1 MSLSDLPSISSLLV
15 DSRLEALP
23 HALAVRA
30 ARMVVDE
37 ARVAMLAGGALPED
51 MAGRAA
57 HRAALLRKG
66 ALRRVINATGIV
78 IHTNLGRAP
87 MAEEAVRAAADVAR
101 GYANLE
107 MTLDDGKRGGRL
119 SGVME
124 HAIALSG
131 AEAAVAVNNTAAA
144 VMMVLTALAAGREV
158 LVSRGELVEIGGSF
172 RVPDIVS
179 AGGAKL
185 VEVGTT
191 NRTRASDYEAAITD
205 QTALILRV
213 HPSNFKQV
221 GFIER
226 PDRAALVALGKAR
239 GIPVVEDLGSGLLGP
254 GLKVAGHAADPA
266 AEDAVARAVACG
278 VDLVCFSCDKLLGG
292 PQAGIIVG
300 QAEAVAALRK
310 HPIYRAVR
318 LDKMTLAAL
327 ETTLRMMREGRA
339 NEIPVRSML
348 AMTPEECGLVA
359 KRIAADIPGAVVQE
373 DIGYSGG
380 GALPGEALPTSVVVI
395 PGGNPEAR
403 SAALRQENPPIV
415 VRVSRDAVVVDPR
428 TLLPG
433 DEEQVKKALNRMI
446 DGR

>member
-1 MSLSDLPSISSLLV
+1 MSLSDLPSISSLIV
-15 DSRLEALP
+15 DPRLEALP

-57 HRAALLRKG
+57 QRAALLRKG

-254 GLKVAGHAADPA
+254 DLKVAGHAADPA
-266 AEDAVARAVACG
+266 AEDGVARAVACG

-300 QAEAVAALRK
+300 RAEAGAALRK

-348 AMTPEECGLVA
+348 AMTPEECGVVA